1 MFDLLSSQ
9 SSQLYSFS
17 FWNIKACILAKCY
30 FPLKIFSLNN
40 IICVFLNSLLR
51 LIQTQQILQN
61 INSGCCLFGKFTFL
75 PLEIGCFLLFHD
87 NSSCRNCCC
96 LGGSEA
102 WPCLEGQ
109 GPSSILTS
117 AQMRSFNF
125 SSHWFSH
132 LCSQSEILRRLH
144 MALLIS
150 FPRKDV
156 THVAV

>member
-40 IICVFLNSLLR
+40 IICVFLKSLLR

-75 PLEIGCFLLFHD
+75 PLDKLNIWEEIKQYEWQWKACHKEKKKKNHSMQRRHLYCYILANHSFKQLKFLIV
-87 NSSCRNCCC
+87 S
-96 LGGSEA
+96 
-102 WPCLEGQ
+102 
-109 GPSSILTS
+109 
-117 AQMRSFNF
+117 
-125 SSHWFSH
+125 
-132 LCSQSEILRRLH
+132 
-144 MALLIS
+144 
-150 FPRKDV
+150 V
-156 THVAV
+156 